1 MEDLRLRHIRERNNK
16 DNGNMC
22 RVFSDKQLN
31 DDSMQYF
38 GTGSS
43 SSSNSWGAAEHA
55 ALRVWENMVGFMLA
69 KNRTEQWYFY
79 SAAQPCEAT
88 VKNQY
93 RAKIVVDGRD
103 YHMPWQR
110 TKGRRLYRKVDD
122 VEEVE
127 EEDENV
133 SYVWQRSLWGKCTSN
148 KCLWETV
155 REKMLNR
162 CPYRGVITICP
173 PIWRVLK
180 NLSRWKFKKR
190 ARFTWW
196 LIHACMWQRFMIER
210 PTKFEEMSYR

>member
-1 MEDLRLRHIRERNNK
+1 MWWTFDLWTMFISIIIEINTITTEGKSCYIITCICKRIWKTFGWDTYERETTKTMGICAEYFPTSSWTTIRL
-16 DNGNMC
+16 
-22 RVFSDKQLN
+22 
-31 DDSMQYF
+31 QYF

-55 ALRVWENMVGFMLA
+55 ALRVWENMVRFMLA

-127 EEDENV
+127 EGDENA
-133 SYVWQRSLWGKCTSN
+133 SNVWQRSLWGKCTSN
-148 KCLWETV
+148 KCLWGNCT
-155 REKMLNR
+155 RED
-162 CPYRGVITICP
+162 
-173 PIWRVLK
+173 
-180 NLSRWKFKKR
+180 
-190 ARFTWW
+190 A
-196 LIHACMWQRFMIER
+196 
-210 PTKFEEMSYR
+210 